1 MLGRGLTMK
10 RWNNFPRIEEVSHLD
25 NLGFVIHVALFLTYL
40 EEKK

>member
-25 NLGFVIHVALFLTYL
+25 NLGFVIHVALFLSYI
-40 EEKK
+40 EEQK